1 MDRRAFP
8 RHDFR
13 APGSDSIAAARASVT
28 APGFYDRALAFRR
41 ARATGAGR
49 AWWRLAYSFQVV
61 PHVPVTAHDV
71 FMDFI
76 VTERG
81 IDELLADED

>member
-1 MDRRAFP
+1 V
-8 RHDFR
+8 
-13 APGSDSIAAARASVT
+13 G
-28 APGFYDRALAFRR
+28 
-41 ARATGAGR
+41 
-49 AWWRLAYSFQVV
+49 LAYSFQVV

-71 FMDFI
+71 FMDLI